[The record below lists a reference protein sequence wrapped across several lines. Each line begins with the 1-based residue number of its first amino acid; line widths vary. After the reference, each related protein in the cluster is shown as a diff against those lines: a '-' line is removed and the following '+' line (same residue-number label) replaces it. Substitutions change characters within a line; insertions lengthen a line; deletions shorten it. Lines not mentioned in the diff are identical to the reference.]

1 MCKKAVEVGREQRAD
16 FKLIAK
22 AMARAGNAF
31 SKKED
36 FKEAL
41 NWYEKSISEHR
52 DPEVVKKAKEL
63 EKDIKEKE
71 RLAYINPEIAQQE
84 KTQGNE
90 LFKVPVFFNFYI
102 ATACKISRSSYFM

>member
-31 SKKED
+31 SKKEN

-63 EKDIKEKE
+63 EKDIKVKGAFGLHKPRNSPTGE
-71 RLAYINPEIAQQE
+71 N
-84 KTQGNE
+84 
-90 LFKVPVFFNFYI
+90 
-102 ATACKISRSSYFM
+102 SRE